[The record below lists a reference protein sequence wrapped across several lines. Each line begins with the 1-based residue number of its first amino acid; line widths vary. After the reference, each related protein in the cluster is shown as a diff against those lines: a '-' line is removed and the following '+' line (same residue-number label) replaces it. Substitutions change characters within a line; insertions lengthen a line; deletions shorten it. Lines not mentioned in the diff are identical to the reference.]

1 MLRFETSSNIAK
13 GTALKPL
20 VKLVITCCFSI
31 IAASV
36 SAEDGSAATLTTE
49 NRPITQ
55 AEIQQSLRDMQKRLD
70 ARIEKWGQ
78 SLDAD
83 DFQWTWQG
91 SKLKQAKRQE
101 VCDIFQ
107 GVVDEMYQLAVQNK
121 ARLAPEE
128 QKMLSN
134 RRLFIEKLGYKN
146 NRVDTQMGFDC
157 LLN

>member
-91 SKLKQAKRQE
+91 RKLKQAKRQE
-101 VCDIFQ
+101 VCNIFQ

-121 ARLAPEE
+121 ARLDQEE
-128 QKMLSN
+128 QKLLSN
-134 RRLFIEKLGYKN
+134 RSLFIEKLGYKN
-146 NRVDTQMGFDC
+146 NQVDTQMGFDC
-157 LLN
+157 LLH

>member
-1 MLRFETSSNIAK
+1 MNLAGR
-13 GTALKPL
+13 
-20 VKLVITCCFSI
+20 
-31 IAASV
+31 
-36 SAEDGSAATLTTE
+36 
-49 NRPITQ
+49 
-55 AEIQQSLRDMQKRLD
+55 
-70 ARIEKWGQ
+70 
-78 SLDAD
+78 
-83 DFQWTWQG
+83 
-91 SKLKQAKRQE
+91 KLKQAKRQE